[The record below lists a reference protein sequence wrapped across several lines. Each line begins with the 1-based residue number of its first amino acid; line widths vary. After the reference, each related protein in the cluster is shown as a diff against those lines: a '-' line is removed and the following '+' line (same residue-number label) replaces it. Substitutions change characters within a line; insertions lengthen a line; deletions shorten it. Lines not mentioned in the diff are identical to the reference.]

1 MPKNSRVLA
10 KNYKAELKKITA
22 VLLKPKDDYIE
33 LTKAIDD
40 LYQLFSQASGLDADE
55 SNNREAVYLPSGKAI
70 GPAWAAMCVKEIL
83 RTKRFVRGAYLGIK
97 AALERFP
104 CRPVHV
110 LYAGTGPFATLAM
123 PLTTV
128 FSSSEVSFTMLEINP
143 QSIESA
149 GRVIK
154 AFHAEN
160 YVREIIKCDA
170 AEYDAGAI
178 RPIHAIISETMQN
191 ALQKEPQVGITLNLL
206 PHMEPEGIMIPQ
218 SIRIDAALVNYR
230 KYNERMLSPEIPE
243 ENYYHIIGTIFELDR
258 DIAASRNMDDTDAD
272 GNYTFK
278 AREIIAPED
287 IQKEYRHLCLFTTIR
302 VFGEEVLTNWQCSLT
317 IPKTIMSFQ
326 DETIGVHKL
335 RFRYVLSNTPGFECT
350 VL

>member
-1 MPKNSRVLA
+1 MPKNSRVLT
-10 KNYKAELKKITA
+10 KNYRAELKKITA
-22 VLLKPKDDYIE
+22 VLLKPEDDYVE

-40 LYQLFSQASGLDADE
+40 LYLLFSQASGLDADE
-55 SNNREAVYLPSGKAI
+55 GKNRENVYLPSGKAI
-70 GPAWAAMCVKEIL
+70 GPAWAAMCVREIL

-104 CRPVHV
+104 CRPIHV
-110 LYAGTGPFATLAM
+110 LYAGTGPFATLAT

-128 FSSSEVSFTMLEINP
+128 FSSSEVCFTMLEINP

-149 GRVIK
+149 RRVIK
-154 AFHAEN
+154 AFHAEK
-160 YVREIIKCDA
+160 YVREIIECDA

-178 RPIHAIISETMQN
+178 RPIHVIISETMQN

-206 PHMEPEGIMIPQ
+206 PQMEPEGIMIPQ
-218 SIRIDAALVNYR
+218 NIRIDAALVNYG
-230 KYNERMLSPEIPE
+230 KYNERMLKPEIPDE
-243 ENYYHIIGTIFELDR
+243 DYYHIIDTIFELDR
-258 DIAASRNMDDTDAD
+258 DIAACRDTDDTDD

-326 DETIGVHKL
+326 DKNMGVHKL
-335 RFRYVLSNTPGFECT
+335 RFRYVLSKTPGFECT
-350 VL
+350 IL